1 MCIRDRY
8 LPAGTEKCQTKETE
22 GFQKEKQTGET
33 GRETDTGGSP
43 SGAEEAE
50 KADSEATDQT
60 GLCQS
65 EAK

>member
-1 MCIRDRY
+1 M
-8 LPAGTEKCQTKETE
+8 KETE